1 MRVGPTKV
9 VVWAETLVA
18 GALRQTSAATP
29 RSRASR
35 RGMASVDLRCGS
47 RMCSDYTA
55 NGGVSGRLYTL
66 LEPVEDPAAILAVFD
81 RSGLDVSLGRGRKPH
96 EAAQAHPPL
105 HGDHHPG
112 KSASHPFV
120 GLEQPLVDLLGQAL
134 PGLHQLVHALERKP
148 QLLFLSGPLG
158 VLGLTDH
165 EVQVL
170 ERHEGQ
176 ELAIHRRA
184 VPRSGSGSWRSPAPR
199 ESSGAPAPDG
209 RLSRSGRASG
219 GRWDPCPWAGP
230 RSGRRGGP
238 GSRRGL
244 RTRRPSRSGPGAPP
258 VRPPW
263 WIGRAGWRSPC
274 RRRCCRGPP
283 ADAGSRARAPP
294 GGRSGV
300 WPGAPPSLRARR
312 ISSYFSARE

>member
-1 MRVGPTKV
+1 MSGGMCSRQYLIRTEWRRSFSWFRVAAESHSRVTTVSTVSASTKRMRVGPTNV
-9 VVWAETLVA
+9 VVWAKTLEG
-18 GALRQTSAATP
+18 GALTNSASTP

-35 RGMASVDLRCGS
+35 RGMASVDLRCGP
-47 RMCSDYTA
+47 RMCFDYTA
-55 NGGVSGRLYTL
+55 NGGASGRLHTL

-81 RSGLDVSLGRGRKPH
+81 RSGLGVSLGRGRKPH

-112 KSASHPFV
+112 ESASHPFV

-134 PGLHQLVHALERKP
+134 PGLLQLFHALDLEP
-148 QLLFLSGPLG
+148 QLLFLIGPLG

-209 RLSRSGRASG
+209 RTSRSGRASG
-219 GRWDPCPWAGP
+219 GRWD
-230 RSGRRGGP
+230 
-238 GSRRGL
+238 
-244 RTRRPSRSGPGAPP
+244 
-258 VRPPW
+258 
-263 WIGRAGWRSPC
+263 
-274 RRRCCRGPP
+274 
-283 ADAGSRARAPP
+283 
-294 GGRSGV
+294 
-300 WPGAPPSLRARR
+300 
-312 ISSYFSARE
+312 